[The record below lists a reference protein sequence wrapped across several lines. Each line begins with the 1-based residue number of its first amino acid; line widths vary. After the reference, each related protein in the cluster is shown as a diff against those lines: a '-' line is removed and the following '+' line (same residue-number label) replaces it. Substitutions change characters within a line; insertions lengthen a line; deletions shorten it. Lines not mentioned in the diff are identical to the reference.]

1 MVVIVF
7 FRYPLATFPGIWCH
21 TPRGIAPAPAEA
33 TSLFSRRF
41 PPPHHRCGVTEGRQT
56 TTGND
61 WRFHMNTSN
70 TIPADGK
77 NTSPPSIW
85 ALIIEFMVSLLTSYF
100 LIATLGP
107 LEEFG
112 LIPSKHCD
120 QRNAKT
126 RAKGSQLRDLTVGTC
141 RATRFWDI
149 AKPAHSCR
157 EHTPASTIMTHA
169 TGRQSGQRRTPRHGG
184 QAKKPSNDPD
194 GGDGEPPRPSR
205 GLPSSRHP
213 LPPLR
218 HNLTRP
224 VIAGGTR

>member
-1 MVVIVF
+1 
-7 FRYPLATFPGIWCH
+7 
-21 TPRGIAPAPAEA
+21 
-33 TSLFSRRF
+33 
-41 PPPHHRCGVTEGRQT
+41 
-56 TTGND
+56 
-61 WRFHMNTSN
+61 MNTSN

-85 ALIIEFMVSLLTSYF
+85 ASIMEFMVSLLKSYF

-120 QRNAKT
+120 QCNAKT
-126 RAKGSQLRDLTVGTC
+126 RAKGRQLRDLTVETC

-149 AKPAHSCR
+149 AKLAHSCR
-157 EHTPASTIMTHA
+157 EHVPASTIMPHT
-169 TGRQSGQRRTPRHGG
+169 TGRQSGRRRTPRRGD
-184 QAKKPSNDPD
+184 QAKKASNDPD
-194 GGDGEPPRPSR
+194 GGDGEPPRTPH
-205 GLPSSRHP
+205 GLFSSRHP

-224 VIAGGTR
+224 VIAGGAR

>member
-1 MVVIVF
+1 
-7 FRYPLATFPGIWCH
+7 
-21 TPRGIAPAPAEA
+21 
-33 TSLFSRRF
+33 
-41 PPPHHRCGVTEGRQT
+41 
-56 TTGND
+56 
-61 WRFHMNTSN
+61 MNTSN

-85 ALIIEFMVSLLTSYF
+85 AFIIEFMVSLLTSYF

-126 RAKGSQLRDLTVGTC
+126 RAKGSQLRDLTVETC

-149 AKPAHSCR
+149 AKIAKLAHSCR
-157 EHTPASTIMTHA
+157 EHAPASTIMPHA
-169 TGRQSGQRRTPRHGG
+169 AGRQSGQRRTPRRGG
-184 QAKKPSNDPD
+184 QAKKASNDPD
-194 GGDGEPPRPSR
+194 GGDGEPPQPPH
-205 GLPSSRHP
+205 GLFSSRHP
-213 LPPLR
+213 LLPLR

-224 VIAGGTR
+224 VIAGGAQ

>member
-1 MVVIVF
+1 
-7 FRYPLATFPGIWCH
+7 
-21 TPRGIAPAPAEA
+21 
-33 TSLFSRRF
+33 
-41 PPPHHRCGVTEGRQT
+41 
-56 TTGND
+56 
-61 WRFHMNTSN
+61 MNTSN

-120 QRNAKT
+120 QCNAKT
-126 RAKGSQLRDLTVGTC
+126 RAKGRQLRDLTVETC

-149 AKPAHSCR
+149 DKLAHSCR
-157 EHTPASTIMTHA
+157 EHAPASTIMPHA
-169 TGRQSGQRRTPRHGG
+169 AGRQSGQRRTPRRGG
-184 QAKKPSNDPD
+184 QAKKASNDPD

-205 GLPSSRHP
+205 SFSSSRQHTPPFRHSLTHP
-213 LPPLR
+213 VV
-218 HNLTRP
+218 T
-224 VIAGGTR
+224 GGAR